1 MGEMRDRRKTAAYFE
16 AYIACEKGR
25 LEKKLEKVKAC
36 TDREQAARVWNSIF
50 LYRMN
55 LLLASFSAGADRD
68 ELKELY
74 EAACEAACRISSLSY
89 GDALVLSCFS
99 VMLGSFS
106 AMKPVAGLFESVFT
120 MDKLLG
126 GLRSYPESGHAV
138 WQGEYRFPEVYGALD
153 AVLEAGTK
161 EAGEKALLPGWKPGM
176 TSAGTV
182 HGMARWRV
190 QMMCTM
196 ATGVW
201 RRQLWQSFLAL
212 IQSACPGT
220 NIFRRFDQNTDYLV
234 WGCKKLS

>member
-25 LEKKLEKVKAC
+25 LEKKLEKVNAC

-161 EAGEKALLPGWKPGM
+161 EAGEKALLSWMETWYDKCGDCAWHG
-176 TSAGTV
+176 TLESANDVYYGYWCLE
-182 HGMARWRV
+182 A
-190 QMMCTM
+190 
-196 ATGVW
+196 AA
-201 RRQLWQSFLAL
+201 LA
-212 IQSACPGT
+212 I
-220 NIFRRFDQNTDYLV
+220 IFGFDTER
-234 WGCKKLS
+234 LSGNEYFPAV